1 MNSRFLTLLITILYA
16 GLLSGCAEI
25 ELASHVAKKA
35 PIPATSKSKGTFKVG
50 SSYKVAGQWY
60 KPRETYSFEQT
71 GVASWYGPNFHG
83 KKTAN
88 GETFDMY
95 EITAAHKTLQMPSL
109 IRVTNLENGRSIIAR
124 VNDRG
129 PFSKNRIL
137 DVSKRGAELLGFKN
151 QGTARV
157 KIQVLA
163 KESRHAAA
171 IAKQGRSTRGM
182 EVAMNE
188 RNYQPASHRLTTVP
202 SSRQPTRQPDVETH
216 TVAALQPVE
225 AIPLNNAHASAAIR
239 HATQQQAQSIYVQAA
254 SFGDPVKAKSVADT
268 LKDFGDAHVQRA
280 VVNGRNYFRVR
291 IGPLQNEPQANQ
303 VVARLASAGR
313 DDAIVVTD

>member
-163 KESRHAAA
+163 EESRHAAA
-171 IAKQGRSTRGM
+171 IAKQGGSTRGI
-182 EVAMNE
+182 EVAMNQKG
-188 RNYQPASHRLTTVP
+188 YQTPGRVT
-202 SSRQPTRQPDVETH
+202 PTRQPSVQP
-216 TVAALQPVE
+216 TVARNANVAPVE
-225 AIPLNNAHASAAIR
+225 VAQLEPAPTPRAQMSPYFETSHNIGLNKL
-239 HATQQQAQSIYVQAA
+239 YVQAA
-254 SFGDPVKAKSVADT
+254 SFGDEAKAKSVADT